1 MNDDTGDRARLIEHL
16 LTHPDHKHSSVAGRN
31 FEYYTIGSI
40 MQLHDRLHMTPG
52 KPWAHKDEGDSMI
65 DQKTLDLK
73 VTVESSD
80 PDAALAKIQSLDDRQ
95 LFLGVPDR
103 SVWQVRVTSV
113 ERADGQ
119 PIGAEEAFEEY
130 WAESH
135 TGLREGT
142 DWSNGEKLEALDAFL
157 YGLRYAKEKK
167 A

>member
-1 MNDDTGDRARLIEHL
+1 
-16 LTHPDHKHSSVAGRN
+16 
-31 FEYYTIGSI
+31 
-40 MQLHDRLHMTPG
+40 
-52 KPWAHKDEGDSMI
+52 MI

-80 PDAALAKIQSLDDRQ
+80 PDAALAKILSLDGRQ

>member
-1 MNDDTGDRARLIEHL
+1 
-16 LTHPDHKHSSVAGRN
+16 
-31 FEYYTIGSI
+31 
-40 MQLHDRLHMTPG
+40 MTNR
-52 KPWAHKDEGDSMI
+52 
-65 DQKTLDLK
+65 KTLDLK
-73 VTVESSD
+73 VTVED
-80 PDAALAKIQSLDDRQ
+80 PDPDGRLAAIIGEDLSLKGSPSGR
-95 LFLGVPDR
+95 GI
-103 SVWQVRVTSV
+103 RVTHV